1 MARPFA
7 VRDAADRADLA
18 DRRPLVTALTCSNI
32 GSFAIHTTNLPVART
47 LRSESFTPTLVNCTI
62 GGSTQETVKKECGA
76 RLSTPSAERVD
87 TQAIG
92 RGTTT
97 DVRIL

>member
-1 MARPFA
+1 MQ
-7 VRDAADRADLA
+7 
-18 DRRPLVTALTCSNI
+18 
-32 GSFAIHTTNLPVART
+32 TTNSPVART
-47 LRSESFTPTLVNCTI
+47 LRKESFTPTLVNCTI
-62 GGSTQETVKKECGA
+62 GGSTQETVQTECGA

-97 DVRIL
+97 AVRIL

>member
-1 MARPFA
+1 LRS
-7 VRDAADRADLA
+7 V
-18 DRRPLVTALTCSNI
+18 
-32 GSFAIHTTNLPVART
+32 SFA
-47 LRSESFTPTLVNCTI
+47 PTLVNCTI

-76 RLSTPSAERVD
+76 RLSTPAAERVA

-97 DVRIL
+97 AVSSR